1 MGGIVTMERR
11 IGEIFDCEGVELQ
24 VVEDVNNDCSGCYFA
39 SKIISCADE
48 PFHSIR
54 GWCSAGA
61 RDGGD
66 GVIFKKV
73 SDVVAATEKISQ
85 KDSPELTWIKYS
97 DKKPE
102 TGIEVIAYN
111 SKWVNKDFNPN
122 GIRVGFV
129 NGNGEFT
136 SAYWWDYQDCY
147 ETINLSNCSK
157 NGSFYNEHIGNTEP
171 EFWTYFPKPP
181 HHD

>member
-1 MGGIVTMERR
+1 MGGIVTMRRR
-11 IGEIFDCEGVELQ
+11 IGEIFDCDGVELQ
-24 VVEDVNNDCSGCYFA
+24 VVEDVNNDCSGCYFT
-39 SKIISCADE
+39 SNPISCDDE
-48 PFHSIR
+48 PFYSIR
-54 GWCSAGA
+54 GWCNVNDRGIDS
-61 RDGGD
+61 
-66 GVIFKKV
+66 VIFKKV

-122 GIRVGFV
+122 GMRVGFV

-136 SAYWWDYQDCY
+136 SAYKWDYQDCY

-157 NGSFYNEHIGNTEP
+157 NGCFYNEPTGNTEP

-181 HHD
+181 RHD